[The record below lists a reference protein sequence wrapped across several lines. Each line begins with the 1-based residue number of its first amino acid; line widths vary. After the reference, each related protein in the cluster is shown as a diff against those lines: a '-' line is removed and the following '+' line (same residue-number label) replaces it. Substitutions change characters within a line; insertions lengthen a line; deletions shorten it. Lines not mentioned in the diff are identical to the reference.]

1 MDQTDQL
8 GLLTLPRY
16 AIVEDNT
23 IVNLIVAN
31 EEFIAAHY
39 PDAIKCDDAVG
50 VGDKYE
56 DGEFTRV
63 VNIMTED
70 DSQTL

>member
-1 MDQTDQL
+1 MH
-8 GLLTLPRY
+8 RY

-23 IVNLIVAN
+23 IVNLIVADAD
-31 EEFIAAHY
+31 FIAAHY
-39 PDAIKCDDAVG
+39 PDAIECDAAVG

-63 VNIMTED
+63 VNIVTED
-70 DSQTL
+70 DSETL